1 MPVIL
6 RSIALTN
13 EEAAVALA
21 VLTYARGKGGHDL
34 LTREGLETL
43 ESLLSKVREL
53 SDRLIEA
60 NTPPAGHM
68 AGGGWCY
75 CATPGRHA

>member
-1 MPVIL
+1 MTQIL

-13 EEAAVALA
+13 EEAAVLLA
-21 VLTYARGKGGHDL
+21 TLTYARGKAGHDL
-34 LTREGLETL
+34 LTAEGLEVL
-43 ESLLSKVREL
+43 ESLLDKAKEV

-60 NTPPAGHM
+60 NRQPNGHM

-75 CATPGRHA
+75 CANPDRHA